1 MMSSKPHAA
10 LLSSPGLG
18 HLIPVLELGKRLVTH
33 HNFQVTVLV
42 IASHTSPAESQVIE
56 SAMSPKLFDIVQ
68 LPPPDISSLVDAKT
82 TTVSLLSIMMREVRP
97 AFRSSISAMKSRP
110 TILIADLFGTEFFP
124 IAYEF
129 QMLKYVYI
137 ASNAWFLAMFLYS
150 PILDKEVE
158 GEYED
163 QKEPFIIPGCRSLR
177 PHEVFDAMLDRNNQQ
192 YHELIRMG
200 IEIPLSDGILLNIW
214 EDLEPTTLAA
224 LRDESL
230 LGQIAKVPIY
240 TVGPLRRSI
249 GSTSSTSQLF
259 EWLDKQPNESVI
271 YVSFGSG
278 GSLSH
283 EQTIE
288 LAWGLELSQ
297 QKFIWVVRPPA
308 TKGADAA
315 FFTVGGGENDVSEYL
330 PEGFLSRTHKLGIVV
345 PMWAPQVDILSHDS
359 VGGFLSHCGW
369 NSTIESITS
378 AVPMIAWPLYAEQ
391 RMNATLLNEEFGVA
405 VRSKVLP
412 TKEVVGREEI
422 ETVVRKIMED
432 NQEGNVI
439 RARVKQLKRDAE
451 KALSEGGSSNNQL
464 SQVAEHREIHMQ
476 RMKVKD

>member
-10 LLSSPGLG
+10 LLSSPGLW
-18 HLIPVLELGKRLVTH
+18 HLISVLELGKRLVTH

-56 SAMSPKLFDIVQ
+56 SAM
-68 LPPPDISSLVDAKT
+68 
-82 TTVSLLSIMMREVRP
+82 P
-97 AFRSSISAMKSRP
+97 AFRSSISAMNSRL

-124 IAYEF
+124 IADEF
-129 QMLKYVYI
+129 QMLKYIYI
-137 ASNAWFLAMFLYS
+137 ASNAWFLAMFVYS

-177 PHEVFDAMLDRNNQQ
+177 PHNVIEAMQDRNNQQ
-192 YHELIRMG
+192 YHEHIRKG
-200 IEIPLSDGILLNIW
+200 IEIPLGDGILLNIW

-230 LGQIAKVPIY
+230 LGQVAKVPIY
-240 TVGPLRRSI
+240 TVGPLKRSI
-249 GSTSSTSQLF
+249 GSISSTSQLF
-259 EWLDKQPNESVI
+259 EWLDKQPSESVI

-278 GSLSH
+278 
-283 EQTIE
+283 
-288 LAWGLELSQ
+288 
-297 QKFIWVVRPPA
+297 A

-315 FFTVGGGENDVSEYL
+315 FFTVGSGENDVSEYL
-330 PEGFLSRTHKLGIVV
+330 SQGFLSRTHKLGVVV
-345 PMWAPQVDILSHDS
+345 PMWAPQVEFLSHDS
-359 VGGFLSHCGW
+359 
-369 NSTIESITS
+369 NSTIESITNG
-378 AVPMIAWPLYAEQ
+378 VPMIAWPLYAEQ

-422 ETVVRKIMED
+422 ETMVRKIME
-432 NQEGNVI
+432 GLNVI
-439 RARVKQLKRDAE
+439 RARVKQLNCDAE
-451 KALSEGGSSNNQL
+451 KALSEGCSSYNQL
-464 SQVAEHREIHMQ
+464 SQFST
-476 RMKVKD
+476 K

>member
-1 MMSSKPHAA
+1 MSSKPHAT
-10 LLSSPGLG
+10 LLSSPGLW

-42 IASHTSPAESQVIE
+42 IASHSSPAESQVIE
-56 SAMSPKLFDIVQ
+56 SAM
-68 LPPPDISSLVDAKT
+68 
-82 TTVSLLSIMMREVRP
+82 P
-97 AFRSSISAMKSRP
+97 AFRSSISAMNSRL

-124 IAYEF
+124 IADEF

-137 ASNAWFLAMFLYS
+137 ASNAWFLAMFVYS

-177 PHEVFDAMLDRNNQQ
+177 PHNVIEAMQDRNNQQ
-192 YHELIRMG
+192 YHEHIRTG
-200 IEIPLSDGILLNIW
+200 IEIPLGDGILLNIW

-230 LGQIAKVPIY
+230 LGQVAKVPIY
-240 TVGPLRRSI
+240 TVGPLKRSI
-249 GSTSSTSQLF
+249 GSISSTSQLF
-259 EWLDKQPNESVI
+259 EWLDKQPSESVI

-278 GSLSH
+278 GSLSY

-288 LAWGLELSQ
+288 LAWGLEMSQ
-297 QKFIWVVRPPA
+297 QRFIWVVRPPA

-315 FFTVGGGENDVSEYL
+315 FFTVGSGENDVSEYL
-330 PEGFLSRTHKLGIVV
+330 SQGFLSRTHKLGVVV
-345 PMWAPQVDILSHDS
+345 PMWAPQVDFLSHDS
-359 VGGFLSHCGW
+359 
-369 NSTIESITS
+369 NSTIESITNG
-378 AVPMIAWPLYAEQ
+378 VPMIAWPLYAEQ

-422 ETVVRKIMED
+422 ETMVRKIMESL
-432 NQEGNVI
+432 NVI
-439 RARVKQLKRDAE
+439 RARVKQLKCDAE
-451 KALSEGGSSNNQL
+451 KALSEGCSSYNQL
-464 SQVAEHREIHMQ
+464 SQV
-476 RMKVKD
+476 KD